1 MLKDILL
8 NILDIV
14 ILSYI
19 CYKLIMLIKGTR
31 AVQILLGIV
40 VLGIATAAAMYLK
53 LETTFWVLKNF
64 WAAGVIIVV
73 VVFQPDIRTTLAQLG
88 SGKLTRLFMREGV
101 IAVKELIQAVHEC
114 SNKKIGMLIVVEKE
128 MGLKDIIE
136 KGVNINGEIS
146 HELLQSI
153 FYPKSPL
160 HDGAVIISGS
170 KILAAACVLPSTD
183 NPSISKFMG
192 MRHRAAIG
200 VTEISDAF
208 AIVVSEETGAI
219 SIASGGRLNTGVNK
233 ADMEQILLNV
243 WKRPDYVFSRKNDN
257 LREKNEI

>member
-1 MLKDILL
+1 MLKYILL
-8 NILDIV
+8 NVLDIV

-19 CYKLIMLIKGTR
+19 CYKLIILIKGTR
-31 AVQILLGIV
+31 AVQILLGIL
-40 VLGIATAAAMYLK
+40 VLGVITAVAMYLK
-53 LETTFWVLKNF
+53 LDTTFWVLKNF
-64 WAAGVIIVV
+64 WAAGVIIIV

-101 IAVKELIQAVHEC
+101 IAVKELVRAVREC
-114 SNKKIGMLIVVEKE
+114 SNKKIGMLIIIEKE

-136 KGVNINGEIS
+136 KGVNIRGEIS

-219 SIASGGRLNTGVNK
+219 SIATGGRLEIGISK
-233 ADMEQILLNV
+233 DGLEQMLLNI
-243 WKRPDYVFSRKNDN
+243 WKRPDNVFSRKNDIV
-257 LREKNEI
+257 REKNEI